1 MKHKIPNKIIKILQ
15 ELQSADF
22 EAYLVG
28 GCVRDLLLGG
38 EPKDWDITT
47 NANPEEIQKV
57 FPDSVYENSFG
68 TVGVKSRTEKE
79 GVESVEIIEIT
90 PYRLEAKYSDKRHPD
105 EVRFARNIEDD
116 LKRRDFTI
124 NAMAMNVAHE
134 TFEIVDLFSGQEDL
148 KNKIIRTVGE
158 PSERFEEDALRLLR
172 AIRFSAQLGFEIE
185 KVTRETIKE
194 KASSLE
200 HVSMERIRDEFVKT
214 IMSKGAFDGI
224 GTAKELGILKYIIPE
239 LEEGDGVEQSRGHIY
254 TVWEH
259 NLKALDYAVSQN
271 WSFEVRLAVLL
282 HDIGKPRSRRRDNV
296 KKIWTFYGHDVIG
309 ERMSVKILNRLKFSK
324 KTTDTVLKLVRYHM
338 FFADPDKITLSA
350 VRRMIVNVGED
361 HIWDL
366 MNVRI
371 ADRMG
376 MGRPKAEPYRLRK
389 YESMIEE
396 ALRDPL
402 SVGMLKIN
410 GNDLMK
416 KFHMKPGPKFGQ
428 ILNILLEDVLDDSE
442 KNTEEYLSK
451 RVLDL
456 NKMSEEELK
465 KLGEEAKEKKDELEQ
480 GEIGKLRKKWNVG

>member
-1 MKHKIPNKIIKILQ
+1 
-15 ELQSADF
+15 
-22 EAYLVG
+22 
-28 GCVRDLLLGG
+28 
-38 EPKDWDITT
+38 
-47 NANPEEIQKV
+47 
-57 FPDSVYENSFG
+57 
-68 TVGVKSRTEKE
+68 
-79 GVESVEIIEIT
+79 
-90 PYRLEAKYSDKRHPD
+90 
-105 EVRFARNIEDD
+105 
-116 LKRRDFTI
+116 
-124 NAMAMNVAHE
+124 
-134 TFEIVDLFSGQEDL
+134 
-148 KNKIIRTVGE
+148 
-158 PSERFEEDALRLLR
+158 
-172 AIRFSAQLGFEIE
+172 
-185 KVTRETIKE
+185 
-194 KASSLE
+194 
-200 HVSMERIRDEFVKT
+200 
-214 IMSKGAFDGI
+214 MSKGAFDGI